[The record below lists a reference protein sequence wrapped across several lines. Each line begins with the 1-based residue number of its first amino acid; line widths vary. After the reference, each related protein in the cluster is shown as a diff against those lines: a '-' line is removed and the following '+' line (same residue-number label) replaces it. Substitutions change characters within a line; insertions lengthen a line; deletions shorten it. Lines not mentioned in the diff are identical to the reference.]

1 MPLSPERKDQL
12 RKFRSN
18 RKAWISLWLLT
29 GLVAASLPAELLFND
44 KPIYLRVAGTSYW
57 PVFRTY
63 TYQDFGGASPIPVQ
77 DYGNPRIQTL
87 LEGGAYTLLDP
98 ERLYGPA
105 QDDRTFDPELSDEEV
120 LQRWRDAVDEDQQEV
135 SEFADHPS
143 REVFAI
149 WPPLRYNHQS
159 NTYDPQS
166 GKENLVSPWPHPDED
181 PLLSHRGGYLDG
193 HWLGTDK
200 QGKDVLAR
208 LVYGFRISMLFG
220 IGLALSGTLVGCMLG
235 ALQGFFG
242 GLVDLLGQ
250 RFTEVW
256 ASMPRLYLLIILSSF
271 IANQNRDLSNAQHF
285 WLLFGILNLTAWMGM
300 ATYMRAEFLKA
311 RNLDYVKAA
320 RALGVSNG
328 TIMLRHILP
337 NALTPVVTFLPFS
350 ITGGILALV
359 SLDFLG
365 LGVLYPAP
373 SLGELLAQGQE
384 NLHAVWILIP
394 TFIVLSGT
402 LTLLTFIGDG
412 VRQAF
417 DPRAHG

>member
-1 MPLSPERKDQL
+1 MPLSPERKAQW
-12 RKFRSN
+12 RRFRAN
-18 RKAWISLWLLT
+18 RKAWVSLWLLA
-29 GLVAASLPAELLFND
+29 GLIAASLPAEFLFND
-44 KPIYLRVAGTSYW
+44 KPIVLRVDGRWYW
-57 PVFRTY
+57 PLFRTY

-77 DYGNPRIQTL
+77 DYGNPRVQRL
-87 LEGGAYTLLDP
+87 LQGGARAAVDP
-98 ERLYGPA
+98 PHLFGPA
-105 QDDRTFDPELSDEEV
+105 QDDASFDPEQSDEDILAAWGEA
-120 LQRWRDAVDEDQQEV
+120 LRQEQQEEMA
-135 SEFADHPS
+135 SAALPS
-143 REVFAI
+143 RAVFALR
-149 WPPLRYNHQS
+149 PPWRYDHQS
-159 NTYDPQS
+159 NTFDPRA
-166 GKENLVSPWPHPDED
+166 GRKNLVSPWPHRAED
-181 PLLSHRGGYLDG
+181 PLLAHDGGFLDG

-208 LVYGFRISMLFG
+208 IVYGFRISVLFG
-220 IGLALSGTLVGCMLG
+220 IGLAVCGTVVGCLLG

-271 IANQNRDLSNAQHF
+271 IANQSRDMTNAQHF

-320 RALGVSNG
+320 RALGVSNL
-328 TIMLRHILP
+328 TIMVRHILP

-365 LGVLYPAP
+365 LGVRYPAP

-384 NLHAVWILIP
+384 NLHAVWILVP
-394 TFIVLSGT
+394 TFLVLSGT
-402 LTLLTFIGDG
+402 LTLLTFVGDG